1 MIGKRT
7 KDMLGAGL
15 FGFLAG
21 RGRLH
26 PVRAALWL
34 GFVALAVLGLVVAV
48 AAHFWPETLVLV
60 AIAAFMVHHRQGK
73 HPKWPTS
80 PPPQGTPRRALPPA
94 RPTRDDLDAAFA
106 EGYNRGQ
113 REAHKVE
120 RSWGR
125 SVPAFDP
132 HDEDSF

>member
-1 MIGKRT
+1 MNRTT
-7 KDMLGAGL
+7 KDMLGAGII
-15 FGFLAG
+15 GYLAG

-26 PVRAALWL
+26 PVRAVLWL
-34 GFVALAVLGLVVAV
+34 GFVALGVAGLGVALAVHYWPEALVV
-48 AAHFWPETLVLV
+48 V
-60 AIAAFMVHHRQGK
+60 AIVAFIRHHRRQR
-73 HPKWPTS
+73 PAAPV
-80 PPPQGTPRRALPPA
+80 PPSGTPRRALPPA
-94 RPTRDDLDAAFA
+94 RPTRDDLDVAFA

-125 SVPAFDP
+125 PVPAFDP